1 MGEYF
6 LWEVA
11 ASLLKT
17 SVNVMKPP
25 STSQG
30 PYHKTKQ
37 LSKNLYFLAPRYKS
51 TATCLAGCLKAGL
64 LKDLNTASIEEFAGK
79 I

>member
-11 ASLLKT
+11 VSLLKT

-30 PYHKTKQ
+30 PYHKTKGTDEFCSYPKTCTF
-37 LSKNLYFLAPRYKS
+37 LHLDTNL
-51 TATCLAGCLKAGL
+51 L
-64 LKDLNTASIEEFAGK
+64 LRV
-79 I
+79 